1 MKPLGGTRAIESAS
15 DLPCP
20 FDSSSFASRII
31 MLSLT
36 RAARRVTIVAP
47 LSTEVGSGELVSS
60 GTQKTPGPS
69 ERPEMQLHLLCR
81 GIGLQGVR
89 QLREGLV
96 D

>member
-1 MKPLGGTRAIESAS
+1 
-15 DLPCP
+15 
-20 FDSSSFASRII
+20 

-36 RAARRVTIVAP
+36 RATRRVTIVVP

-60 GTQKTPGPS
+60 GTRKTPGLS

-81 GIGLQGVR
+81 GIGLRGVR